1 MVVPQV
7 NCIQCIRSN
16 HPNADQLFIDKQRE
30 WKLGQLGKKK
40 YETITGTFTDVK
52 RKDRAEKEK

>member
-1 MVVPQV
+1 M

-16 HPNADQLFIDKQRE
+16 HPNADQLLIDKQRE
-30 WKLGQLGKKK
+30 WKLGQLGKKN

-52 RKDRAEKEK
+52 RKVRAEKEK